1 VSAAIEAARARA
13 TDERSEERAKTD
25 LERRFD
31 EVVTVLKN
39 LDIDAVWEFVEES
52 ERRVFI
58 EELVEWFTIFPVLY
72 SDVGFI
78 GSEIVGVG
86 DPKQQVCY
94 ETLAISG
101 LRRPGVGD
109 PKQQVC
115 YETLATHSNESINQ
129 GGCRLHQVPIE
140 NFPKGCG
147 ASYLGNG

>member
-58 EELVEWFTIFPVLY
+58 EELVEWVTIFPDHLEVTVVGAPALNVLY
-72 SDVGFI
+72 SDVGFM

-86 DPKQQVCY
+86 DPKQQISY
-94 ETLAISG
+94 RALA
-101 LRRPGVGD
+101 
-109 PKQQVC
+109 
-115 YETLATHSNESINQ
+115 A
-129 GGCRLHQVPIE
+129 
-140 NFPKGCG
+140 
-147 ASYLGNG
+147 